1 MEALLNEIPVSPLI
15 QTGIGATAIII
26 FTAIVALI
34 LRSIVFSTI
43 GRLTSRTD
51 TSLDDR
57 LLNATRT
64 YTSLLV
70 YVFGLAALFD
80 FIRVRYPDYIGE
92 TFTGV
97 MDGIIYGIGVVVV
110 TVLVIKVVGALLA
123 WYAEAIAVKTETNL
137 DNEFVP
143 LLERTIKIIVVALAT
158 LIILDAFGVDIKGL
172 VAVLGVGSLAIALA
186 AQETLANMIGGF
198 TIMIDRP
205 FRIGDTVR
213 LADDRRVVVHEIGIR
228 STKFRTYDNTLIVVP
243 NAELIKSTIHN
254 ITYPMPRI
262 RVKIDVGVGYDSD
275 IDKVREVMLDEAAK
289 HPNVLD
295 EPEPR
300 FLLIGFGDSAL
311 EVSLRC
317 HVADPELY
325 RRTPSELRIAILA
338 RFRREGIEIPFPQ
351 RVITMVPRGNNRGDD
366 DHSDAE

>member
-15 QTGIGATAIII
+15 QTAIGAAAIII
-26 FTAIVALI
+26 ITAIVALI
-34 LRSIVFSTI
+34 LRSIVFKTI

-51 TSLDDR
+51 TTLDDR

-64 YTSLLV
+64 YISLLI

-80 FIRVRYPDYIGE
+80 FIGSRYPDYIGE
-92 TFTGV
+92 AFAGM
-97 MDGIIYGIGVVVV
+97 MDGIIYGIGVIVVAILV
-110 TVLVIKVVGALLA
+110 TKVVAALLA
-123 WYAEAIAVKTETNL
+123 WYAETIAVRTETNL

-143 LLERTIKIIVVALAT
+143 LLDRTIKIIVVALAM

-262 RVKIDVGVGYDSD
+262 RVKIDVGVSYGSD
-275 IDKVREVMLDEAAK
+275 IDKVRDVMLDEAAR
-289 HPNVLD
+289 HPNVLE

-300 FLLIGFGDSAL
+300 FLLNGFGDSSL
-311 EVSLRC
+311 DVSLRC

-325 RRTPSELRIAILA
+325 RRTPSELRIAILE

-351 RVITMVPRGNNRGDD
+351 RVITMLPSDRDIDD
-366 DHSDAE
+366 DDLGDAE